1 VPRTRP
7 LALLA
12 VLAACTC
19 GLALAGAAS
28 AAVTVTDFSVTPSTT
43 QAGGHPNVRISTGFA
58 LSPTDDDVRD
68 VTVRLPKGLVGN
80 PNATPKCS
88 SAQFVADACPASTA
102 VGSVQVTAD
111 ATVLLVTSTV
121 VSNGTVYNLAPA
133 GSEPARLGIMVR
145 PDPIGPVNIQ
155 RIALVGVARIGP
167 ETGYALET
175 SFANQPRE
183 AQSDAGAV
191 PLAIRRIDLTLK
203 GRPGATPFTINP
215 SSCGAATS
223 TATAASY
230 DAPGTPSSRSSS
242 FAPTGCSALPFAPR
256 ITGTVGAKGFNR
268 KGAVAPLTTAFDF
281 PAGSATL
288 KDSVVKLPAGLAP
301 DLNALKRAC
310 PAATPAASCPKASVV
325 GSAKASSP
333 LLTTALSGP
342 VILQSS
348 STGGL
353 PKLVVRLLGAVP
365 LTLEGATSSSGAS
378 LQNAFPGAPDVP
390 LSRFE
395 LKLNGGKAGL
405 LEAPYDLCRKAKPPT
420 AGFTL
425 TGWNGK
431 RVVQKVKLKAGGCAG
446 YRPGKPRV
454 SATLRGSSLRLRL
467 AGAGDARLKKVTIT
481 VPKGV
486 RVRRASARG
495 NGKLRSLKLKGRRL
509 TLTARGSGASRLTVT
524 GRKVAVRRGLRG
536 HRAKLKLSA
545 VDSYGRSSRTV
556 TVRIR

>member
-1 VPRTRP
+1 MLRARP
-7 LALLA
+7 TAVLV
-12 VLAACTC
+12 VLAAAVCA
-19 GLALAGAAS
+19 LALPGAAL
-28 AAVTVTDFSVTPSTT
+28 AAVSITDFSVTPSTT
-43 QAGGHPNVRISTGFA
+43 QAGGHPDVRISTGFS
-58 LSPTDDDVRD
+58 LSPADDDVRD
-68 VTVRLPKGLVGN
+68 VTVRLPKGLLGN

-88 SAQFVADACPASTA
+88 SAAFQADTCPANTA

-111 ATVLLVTSTV
+111 ATVLLATSTV

-133 GSEPARLGIMVR
+133 GSEPARLGILVR

-155 RIALVGVARIGP
+155 KIALVGVARIGP

-183 AQSDAGAV
+183 AQSDVGAV

-203 GRPGATPFTINP
+203 GQPGATPFTVNP

-223 TATAASY
+223 TATADSY
-230 DAPGTPSSRSSS
+230 DAPTTASSRSSTFVS
-242 FAPTGCSALPFAPR
+242 TGCAALPFAPT

-268 KGAVAPLTTAFDF
+268 KGAVVPLTTTFAF

-301 DLNALKRAC
+301 DLKALKRAC
-310 PAATPAASCPKASVV
+310 PAATPVASCPAASVV

-342 VILQSS
+342 VVLQSS

-365 LTLEGATSSSGAS
+365 LTLDGATSSSGAS

-395 LKLNGGKAGL
+395 LKLNGGKKGL
-405 LEAPYDLCRKAKPPT
+405 LEAPSDLCLKNKPPT
-420 AGFTL
+420 AAFAL

-431 RVVQKVKLKAGGCAG
+431 RVSKKVKLKAGGCAG
-446 YRPGKPRV
+446 YRPGKPHA
-454 SATLRGSSLRLRL
+454 SAVLRGCSLKLSL
-467 AGAGDARLKKVTIT
+467 AGAGDARFKKVSVT
-481 VPKGV
+481 VPKGI
-486 RVRRASARG
+486 RLRRAAARG
-495 NGKLRSLKLKGRRL
+495 NAKLKSLKLKGRKL
-509 TLTARGSGASRLTVT
+509 TITARGSGASKLTIL
-524 GRKVAVRRGLRG
+524 GRKLVVRRGLRG

-545 VDSYGRSSRTV
+545 VDSYGRTSRTV
-556 TVRIR
+556 AVRIR